1 MEFPCTPQT
10 PDPSHPPVH
19 ALLPEHCLSS
29 QEMGDSA
36 VSLPPCARDSL
47 CSTCC
52 HQRSPHADGR
62 RSHSKVP
69 SYTCVLGPALY
80 QPSWVEFPGRL
91 TLRQVW
97 GREKLK
103 RLPRSTP
110 REGGREEARAYG
122 RHRLSPGQSR
132 AASPNFPASSSS
144 ELSQVGTAFTGY
156 GLSQEL
162 GWLWLVS
169 GCPPKPHKEE
179 TDS

>member
-1 MEFPCTPQT
+1 
-10 PDPSHPPVH
+10 
-19 ALLPEHCLSS
+19 
-29 QEMGDSA
+29 MGDSA

-80 QPSWVEFPGRL
+80 QQSWVEFPGRL

-110 REGGREEARAYG
+110 RRGRQGGGQGVRKTRAEPRAVPCG
-122 RHRLSPGQSR
+122 LTQLPSKLQFRVVSSR
-132 AASPNFPASSSS
+132 DSFHWIWA
-144 ELSQVGTAFTGY
+144 VTGA
-156 GLSQEL
+156 GMV
-162 GWLWLVS
+162 LWLVS